1 LRSAPLFNLQEKTK
15 HTHLFFFLHESDA
28 YMQIQVTIVVSYV
41 IMLLIIGT
49 YAARLARQ
57 GRDGFLL
64 AGRNLPTPL
73 IAVTLTGLAIGGA
86 STIGVAESA
95 FRGQGLGAGWYAISW
110 AISAF
115 IIAFVS
121 SVQFRKLNLATV
133 PELFRR
139 YFDHPG
145 YIACIIVQV
154 LMQLTITSLQY
165 VAGGA
170 ILSQLLPDV
179 FPNLYTGMI
188 FSAII
193 FISLTFIGGL
203 WSASLTNVLN
213 VALIY
218 AGIILAAL
226 YGVKSLG
233 GLDSLVARLPE
244 GLDYFSLVEGIGP
257 LQIVVWI
264 VVVSTANFSFQGAL
278 QVVFA
283 ARNGK
288 AARNGFIIGA
298 TLMIPVG
305 FMAALIGIAAKAASP
320 DIADPRLALPTMI
333 TSLDPWIAGITL
345 SALWAADVSTA
356 IGLLLSSSTI
366 VSKDIVAS
374 ILKKTIGEKQQL
386 LLNRI
391 VVLIIG
397 ILTLFLALQITE
409 ILNALMIGL
418 SLGAGLTTVILFAFF
433 MPKFCRRSSAVWV
446 LAVNVMVVV
455 AWVLLPATHVTP
467 HAIFSSWIACLI
479 VFFIVFSLDKR
490 KINIG
495 AGLR

>member
-1 LRSAPLFNLQEKTK
+1 
-15 HTHLFFFLHESDA
+15 
-28 YMQIQVTIVVSYV
+28 MQIQVIIVVSYV
-41 IMLLIIGT
+41 VMLLIIGG
-49 YAARLARQ
+49 YAARLARE
-57 GRDGFLL
+57 GKEGFLL

-86 STIGVAESA
+86 STIGVAEGA
-95 FRGQGLGAGWYAISW
+95 FSGQGLGAGWYAISW

-121 SVQFRKLNLATV
+121 SVQFRKLNLVTV

-139 YFDHPG
+139 YFDRSG
-145 YIACIIVQV
+145 YIACIVVQV

-170 ILSQLLPDV
+170 ILSQLLPNV
-179 FPNLYTGMI
+179 FPNMQSGMI

-218 AGIILAAL
+218 GGIVLAAL
-226 YGVKSLG
+226 FGVKSLG
-233 GLDSLVARLPE
+233 GLDAVAARLPQ
-244 GLDYFSLVEGIGP
+244 DPNYFSLIEGIG
-257 LQIVVWI
+257 LTQILVWI
-264 VVVSTANFSFQGAL
+264 TVVSTANFSFQGAL

-283 ARNGK
+283 ARNGR

-298 TLMIPVG
+298 LLMIPVG

-320 DIADPRLALPTMI
+320 GIADPRLALPTMI

-345 SALWAADVSTA
+345 AALWAADVSTA
-356 IGLLLSSSTI
+356 IGLLLSSATI
-366 VSKDIVAS
+366 VSKDIVSS
-374 ILKKTIGEKQQL
+374 ILRTVISEKGQL
-386 LLNRI
+386 QLNRL

-418 SLGAGLTTVILFAFF
+418 SLGAGLTTIILFTFF
-433 MPKFCRRSSAVWV
+433 APEFCRKSSAVMV
-446 LAVNVMVVV
+446 LAVNIAVVV
-455 AWVLLPATHVTP
+455 AWIFLPVTHITP
-467 HAIFSSWIACLI
+467 HAIFSSWIACLL
-479 VFFIVFSLDKR
+479 VFFLVAVIDKR
-490 KINIG
+490 KIKIATNG
-495 AGLR
+495 AV

>member
-1 LRSAPLFNLQEKTK
+1 
-15 HTHLFFFLHESDA
+15 
-28 YMQIQVTIVVSYV
+28 MQIQVIIVVSYV
-41 IMLLIIGT
+41 AMLLIIGC
-49 YAARLARQ
+49 YAARLARR
-57 GRDGFLL
+57 GNEGFLL

-95 FRGQGLGAGWYAISW
+95 FRGQGLGGGWYAISW

-121 SVQFRKLNLATV
+121 SVQFRKLNLVTV

-139 YFDHPG
+139 YFDRPG
-145 YIACIIVQV
+145 YIACVVVQV

-170 ILSQLLPDV
+170 ILSQLLPDL
-179 FPNLYTGMI
+179 FPNVQTGMI
-188 FSAII
+188 FSAIV
-193 FISLTFIGGL
+193 FISLTLIGGL

-218 AGIILAAL
+218 GGIILAAIF
-226 YGVKSLG
+226 GVKSLG
-233 GLDSLVARLPE
+233 GMEPLMARLPE
-244 GLDYFSLVEGIGP
+244 GSHYFSFIEGIGP
-257 LQIVVWI
+257 LQILIWI

-283 ARNGK
+283 ARSGA

-298 TLMIPVG
+298 LLMIPVG
-305 FMAALIGIAAKAASP
+305 FMAALIGIVAKAASP
-320 DIADPRLALPTMI
+320 DIADPRLALPSMI
-333 TSLDPWIAGITL
+333 TNLDPWIGGITL
-345 SALWAADVSTA
+345 AALWAADVSTA

-366 VSKDIVAS
+366 VSKDIVKS
-374 ILKKTIGEKQQL
+374 VLKWTPSEKQQL

-397 ILTLFLALQITE
+397 VLTLFLALQITE

-418 SLGAGLTTVILFAFF
+418 SLGAGPSTIIFFAFF
-433 MPKFCRRSSAVWV
+433 APKFCRKSSAICV
-446 LAVNVMVVV
+446 LAANIAVFV
-455 AWVLLPATHVTP
+455 AWMAIPATHITP
-467 HAIFSSWIACLI
+467 HVIFNSWIACLV
-479 VFFIVFSLDKR
+479 VFFIVAAIDNR
-490 KINIG
+490 RIRIG
-495 AGLR
+495 VGESGSDRAKFR

>member
-1 LRSAPLFNLQEKTK
+1 
-15 HTHLFFFLHESDA
+15 
-28 YMQIQVTIVVSYV
+28 MQIQVIVVAAYV
-41 IMLLIIGT
+41 AVLLMIGF

-57 GRDGFLL
+57 GNEGFLL

-121 SVQFRKLNLATV
+121 SVQFRKLNLVTV

-139 YFDHPG
+139 YFDKPG
-145 YIACIIVQV
+145 YIACVIVQV

-170 ILSQLLPDV
+170 ILSQLLPDLFTNV
-179 FPNLYTGMI
+179 QSGMI
-188 FSAII
+188 FSAVV
-193 FISLTFIGGL
+193 FISLTLIGGL
-203 WSASLTNVLN
+203 WSASLTNLLN

-218 AGIILAAL
+218 GGIILAAL
-226 YGVKSLG
+226 FGVESLG
-233 GLDSLVARLPE
+233 GLESLTARLPE
-244 GLDYFSLVEGIGP
+244 GAHYFSFIEGIGP
-257 LQIVVWI
+257 LQIAIWI

-283 ARNGK
+283 ARNGA

-298 TLMIPVG
+298 LLMIPVG
-305 FMAALIGIAAKAASP
+305 FMAALIGIAAKAAHP
-320 DIADPRLALPTMI
+320 EIADPRMALPTLI

-345 SALWAADVSTA
+345 AALWAADVSTA

-366 VSKDIVAS
+366 VSKDIVKS
-374 ILKKTIGEKQQL
+374 VLRRTPSEKQQL

-418 SLGAGLTTVILFAFF
+418 SLGTGLTIVISFAFF
-433 MPKFCRRSSAVWV
+433 APRFCRKSSAVYV
-446 LAVNVMVVV
+446 VAVNVIVFV
-455 AWVLLPATHVTP
+455 AWMALPATRVTP
-467 HAIFSSWIACLI
+467 HVIFNSWIACL
-479 VFFIVFSLDKR
+479 VAFFIITAIDKR
-490 KINIG
+490 KIGVGPN
-495 AGLR
+495 

>member
-1 LRSAPLFNLQEKTK
+1 
-15 HTHLFFFLHESDA
+15 
-28 YMQIQVTIVVSYV
+28 MQIQVIIVASYV
-41 IMLLIIGT
+41 AMLLMIGF

-57 GRDGFLL
+57 GNEGFLL

-121 SVQFRKLNLATV
+121 SVQFRKLNLVTV

-139 YFDHPG
+139 YFDKPG
-145 YIACIIVQV
+145 YIACVIVQV

-170 ILSQLLPDV
+170 ILSQLLPD
-179 FPNLYTGMI
+179 I
-188 FSAII
+188 FSNVQSGMVFSAVV
-193 FISLTFIGGL
+193 FISLTLIGGL
-203 WSASLTNVLN
+203 WSASLTNLLN
-213 VALIY
+213 VTLVY

-226 YGVKSLG
+226 FGVNSLG
-233 GLDSLVARLPE
+233 GLESLTARLPE
-244 GLDYFSLVEGIGP
+244 GVHYFSLIEGIGP
-257 LQIVVWI
+257 LQIAIWI
-264 VVVSTANFSFQGAL
+264 LVVSTANFSFQGAL

-283 ARNGK
+283 ARNGA

-298 TLMIPVG
+298 LLMIPVG
-305 FMAALIGIAAKAASP
+305 FMAALIGIAAKAANP
-320 DIADPRLALPTMI
+320 EIADPRLALPTLI

-345 SALWAADVSTA
+345 AALWAADVSTA

-366 VSKDIVAS
+366 VSKDIVKS
-374 ILKKTIGEKQQL
+374 VLQRTPSEKQQL

-418 SLGAGLTTVILFAFF
+418 SLGAGLTIVILFAFF
-433 MPKFCRRSSAVWV
+433 APRFCRKSSAVYV
-446 LAVNVMVVV
+446 VAVNVIVFV
-455 AWVLLPATHVTP
+455 AWMALPITRVTP
-467 HAIFSSWIACLI
+467 HVIFNSWIACL
-479 VFFIVFSLDKR
+479 VAFFIIVAIDKR
-490 KINIG
+490 KIG
-495 AGLR
+495 VGPTQT

>member
-1 LRSAPLFNLQEKTK
+1 
-15 HTHLFFFLHESDA
+15 
-28 YMQIQVTIVVSYV
+28 MQIQVIIVASYV
-41 IMLLIIGT
+41 AILLIIGF

-57 GRDGFLL
+57 GNEGFLL

-73 IAVTLTGLAIGGA
+73 VAVTLTGLAIGGA

-121 SVQFRKLNLATV
+121 SVQFRKLNLVTV

-139 YFDHPG
+139 HFDRPG

-179 FPNLYTGMI
+179 FTNVQTGMI
-188 FSAII
+188 FSAMV
-193 FISLTFIGGL
+193 FVSLTLIGGL
-203 WSASLTNVLN
+203 WSASLTNILN

-218 AGIILAAL
+218 GGIILAAL
-226 YGVKSLG
+226 FGVKSLG
-233 GLDSLVARLPE
+233 GLELFIARLPE
-244 GLDYFSLVEGIGP
+244 GTHYFSLIEGIGP
-257 LQIVVWI
+257 LQIVIWI

-283 ARNGK
+283 ARNGI

-298 TLMIPVG
+298 MLMIPVG

-345 SALWAADVSTA
+345 AALWAADVSTA

-366 VSKDIVAS
+366 VSKDIVKS
-374 ILKKTIGEKQQL
+374 VLKTIPSEKQEL

-433 MPKFCRRSSAVWV
+433 APQFCRKSSAVYV
-446 LAVNVMVVV
+446 VAVNVIVFV
-455 AWVLLPATHVTP
+455 AWMVLPVTRVTP
-467 HAIFSSWIACLI
+467 HVIFNSWIACLI
-479 VFFIVFSLDKR
+479 AFFITAIIDKR
-490 KINIG
+490 KTIIG
-495 AGLR
+495 VRPSQTI

>member
-1 LRSAPLFNLQEKTK
+1 
-15 HTHLFFFLHESDA
+15 
-28 YMQIQVTIVVSYV
+28 MQIQVIIVVSYV
-41 IMLLIIGT
+41 AMLLIIGF

-57 GRDGFLL
+57 GNEGFLL

-73 IAVTLTGLAIGGA
+73 VAVTLTGLGIGGA

-95 FRGQGLGAGWYAISW
+95 FSGQGLGAGWYAISW
-110 AISAF
+110 AISAL

-121 SVQFRKLNLATV
+121 SVQFRKLNLVTV
-133 PELFRR
+133 PELFHR
-139 YFDHPG
+139 YFDRPG
-145 YIACIIVQV
+145 YIACVIVQV

-170 ILSQLLPDV
+170 ILSQLLPDI
-179 FPNLYTGMI
+179 FPDVRAGMI
-188 FSAII
+188 FSAVV
-193 FISLTFIGGL
+193 FISLTLIGGL

-218 AGIILAAL
+218 GGVILAAL
-226 YGVKSLG
+226 FGVKSLG
-233 GLDSLVARLPE
+233 GLEPLMARLPE
-244 GLDYFSLVEGIGP
+244 GSHYFSFIEGIGP
-257 LQIVVWI
+257 LQIVIWI

-283 ARNGK
+283 ARNGT
-288 AARNGFIIGA
+288 AARNGFIAGGL
-298 TLMIPVG
+298 LMIPVG

-345 SALWAADVSTA
+345 AALWAADVSTA

-366 VSKDIVAS
+366 VSKDIVKS
-374 ILKKTIGEKQQL
+374 VLKRTPSEKQQL

-397 ILTLFLALQITE
+397 VLTLFLALQITE

-418 SLGAGLTTVILFAFF
+418 SLGAGPSTIIFFSFFA
-433 MPKFCRRSSAVWV
+433 PKFCRKSSAVNV
-446 LAVNVMVVV
+446 IAVNMIVFA
-455 AWVLLPATHVTP
+455 AWMAFPATHVTP
-467 HAIFSSWIACLI
+467 HVIFNSWIACLLT
-479 VFFIVFSLDKR
+479 FFITTILDKR
-490 KINIG
+490 KIGVKIG
-495 AGLR
+495 VGPS